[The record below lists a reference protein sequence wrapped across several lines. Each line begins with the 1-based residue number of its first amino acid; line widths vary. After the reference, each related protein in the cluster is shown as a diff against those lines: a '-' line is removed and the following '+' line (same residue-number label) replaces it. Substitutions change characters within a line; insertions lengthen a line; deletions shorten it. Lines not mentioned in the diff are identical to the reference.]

1 MFLLASKLSG
11 VYSFSTLPINNIK
24 HDIIANG
31 RYQIEILS
39 EDPQCFLVR
48 DFLSEDE
55 CEAYISKTRNADAE
69 RMKQSNAPQVSL
81 QIERLWPLPFLCIG
95 AGVPP
100 IIRLFEGAADISMIG
115 LDDIVTTALVPI
127 GMALGV
133 MLTLLLSITKLMQ
146 QYADTS
152 SRTSESLALNTPA
165 DCDFIRNLVDRASEI
180 TDQPWDHWEAPVITK
195 YSKGA
200 LFASHNDAS
209 PTRGSEWADLGGQRV
224 ATVITYLNTC
234 QDGGSTKF
242 DQLNFQVQ
250 PMQGSALVFFPADG
264 ETLEVDERTTH
275 QSLFGRHQKVPSPLG
290 IPDSYADTQ

>member
-1 MFLLASKLSG
+1 
-11 VYSFSTLPINNIK
+11 
-24 HDIIANG
+24 
-31 RYQIEILS
+31 
-39 EDPQCFLVR
+39 
-48 DFLSEDE
+48 
-55 CEAYISKTRNADAE
+55 
-69 RMKQSNAPQVSL
+69 MKQSNAPQVSL

-100 IIRLFEGAADISMIG
+100 IIRLFKGTADISMIG
-115 LDDIVTTALVPI
+115 LDDIVSTALVPI
-127 GMALGV
+127 GLALGV

-275 QSLFGRHQKVPSPLG
+275 QSVSTNRLRVLH
-290 IPDSYADTQ
+290 